1 MTTPTTTIAFFNN
14 KSGVGKTSLVYHTA
28 WMFAELGARVVAVDL
43 DPQAN
48 LTSAFLDDDRLENL
62 WSDEST
68 ERTIF
73 GCVRPLIEGTG
84 DVADPCPERMDDS
97 LWDFL
102 WLVVGS
108 LYLSRFEDQL
118 SETWSICL
126 DKNPRAFRVT
136 SAFWRIMQRAA
147 QIAEADVV
155 LMDLGPNL
163 GAINRAALISAD
175 YVVVPVAPDLFS
187 LQGLRN
193 LGPALNQWNSQ
204 WADRTT
210 KNPVPGL
217 SLPPGPIK
225 PIGYIV
231 MQHSERLSRPTKAYE
246 KWAAR
251 IPSLYRSEV
260 LGKSTPPGGIEMEGD
275 ENCLAMLKHYRSLMP
290 LAQEAR
296 KPIFRLKAADGVVG
310 AHAQTVQ
317 DAYGHFR
324 TLACEIAKRTGIP
337 IPIS

>member
-1 MTTPTTTIAFFNN
+1 
-14 KSGVGKTSLVYHTA
+14 
-28 WMFAELGARVVAVDL
+28 MFAELGVGAVAVDL

-48 LTSAFLDDDRLENL
+48 LTSAFLDDDRLEEL
-62 WSDEST
+62 WSDESS
-68 ERTIF
+68 ENNIHR
-73 GCVRPLIEGTG
+73 CVQPLIEGTG
-84 DVADPCPERMDDS
+84 DVADPHLEHVADYLS
-97 LWDFL
+97 
-102 WLVVGS
+102 LVVGS
-108 LYLSRFEDQL
+108 LDLFRFEDHL
-118 SETWSICL
+118 SEVWPKCM
-126 DKNPRAFRVT
+126 DKDPRAFRVT

-147 QIAEADVV
+147 EIAEADVV

-260 LGKSTPPGGIEMEGD
+260 LGQSTPPEGIEMEGD